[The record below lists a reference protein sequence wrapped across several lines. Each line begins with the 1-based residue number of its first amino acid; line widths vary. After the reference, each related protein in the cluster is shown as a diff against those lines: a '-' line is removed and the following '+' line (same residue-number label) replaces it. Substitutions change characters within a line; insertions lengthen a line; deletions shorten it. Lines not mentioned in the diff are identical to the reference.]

1 MANRKAN
8 KDKPN
13 RGEPD
18 NYDRDLVR
26 DNRRQVEGIAEVEPR
41 GGAEPDISEAQRQ
54 LRAGMGT
61 GNLQKDRKGQAQS
74 PVEMNLNQPPKK
86 KEGHE

>member
-1 MANRKAN
+1 MANRKAK
-8 KDKPN
+8 KDNPN

-18 NYDRDLVR
+18 NYDRDLER
-26 DNRRQVEGIAEVEPR
+26 DNRRQVEGIVEVEPR
-41 GGAEPDISEAQRQ
+41 GGAERGINEEQRQ

-61 GNLQKDRKGQAQS
+61 ENLQKDRKGQAQS

-86 KEGHE
+86 KERHG